1 VDPLPLTW
9 TSRGT
14 RLPRSSPLVALVFAL
29 AAPLAHPAAADAW
42 SVVRGAVR
50 VECPLTIGGSFEAK
64 TAAIR
69 GTVTLA
75 PAAVVFEGDLSVALG
90 TLDTGIDLRNEHLRR
105 KYLEVDL
112 GPGFDRAVLSGI
124 SLGGRD
130 PRQAQGRTPFT
141 GTLLLHGV
149 RRPVAGQA
157 TVHPD
162 GNAVRVEARFPV
174 SVSAFGIQKP
184 QYLGVGLKDQVMVT
198 VSLVAQPS
206 DGTEGTR

>member
-105 KYLEVDL
+105 KYLEV
-112 GPGFDRAVLSGI
+112 
-124 SLGGRD
+124 GGRD

-184 QYLGVGLKDQVMVT
+184 QYLGVGVKDQVMVT